1 MKIISKFKDYY
12 DSVSRYGVDKTQ
24 HYLRITSEIPF
35 EKKLYDELYQKNYRE
50 TNTLP
55 YFQKIEFG
63 IKNQYFKDPIIEKH
77 AIKFDFYII
86 GFCGNIYPCIKTYSY
101 DDKSIEFVYSY
112 DDLIKFITNCK
123 NPQLREAFLNEKHR
137 TGYYYNI
144 PKPEKYKNFFGLSN
158 EKLNNLFIK
167 ENIPIFHIDLSE
179 EKIYSNPYLKDFEF
193 FKIKEPFTAYQ
204 DIFNYISGV
213 LPDSQR
219 EIIEVSNDVKIHK
232 AGFNEW
238 SFRKEPSKGK

>member
-12 DSVSRYGVDKTQ
+12 DSVSRYGVDETQ
-24 HYLRITSEIPF
+24 HYLRITNEISF
-35 EKKLYDELYQKNYRE
+35 DNDLHDYFYQKNYRIK
-50 TNTLP
+50 NNLP
-55 YFQKIEFG
+55 YFQKIDFG
-63 IKNQYFKDPIIEKH
+63 IKNQYSKNPIIEKH

-86 GFCGNIYPCIKTYSY
+86 GFCGKIYPCIKTYSY

-112 DDLIKFITNCK
+112 DDLIKFVTNCK
-123 NPQLREAFLNEKHR
+123 NTVLRESFLNENHKIK
-137 TGYYYNI
+137 YYYN
-144 PKPEKYKNFFGLSN
+144 KPNPTKYKNFFGFSN

-167 ENIPIFHIDLSE
+167 ENIPVFIVDLSE
-179 EKIYSNPYLKDFEF
+179 EKIYSNPCLKDFGF
-193 FKIKEPFTAYQ
+193 FKAKEPFTTYQ

-238 SFRKEPSKGK
+238 SFRKEPKGK